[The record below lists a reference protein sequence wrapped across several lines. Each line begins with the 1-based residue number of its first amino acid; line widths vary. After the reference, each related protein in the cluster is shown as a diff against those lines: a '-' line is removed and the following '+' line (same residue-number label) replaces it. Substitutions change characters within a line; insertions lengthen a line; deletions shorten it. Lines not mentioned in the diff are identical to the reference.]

1 MTAIRKMW
9 FFFVLLCFLFFAGLF
24 LYLRMEHKHLLKM
37 QQIAIQEKKISFE
50 KVLKLN
56 QRAIFVLAND
66 YSYWDELVTAIKN
79 EDVQWAW
86 INIDSGIKTYQADA
100 AWIYNMDFKRIYSV
114 NKYADDRLKEL
125 PLDKSQI
132 EQIFGAQALVH
143 FYVQTPAGYLEIQG
157 ATVHSS
163 DDSERKTPSQ
173 GYFFVAKLWDKEYL
187 KTLSQ
192 LTDIEVSVIAPKDV
206 AAVSSRADA
215 FTVSVYDWRKAPLFT
230 IVGVIKSDGID
241 HFQTHSRI
249 FLKMFLVYTV
259 MQMLFML
266 YFLRRLFRTP
276 RNIS

>member
-1 MTAIRKMW
+1 MTVIRKMW
-9 FFFVLLCFLFFAGLF
+9 FFFFLLCLLFFVGLF

-37 QQIAIQEKKISFE
+37 QQIEIEERRISFE

-86 INIDSGIKTYQADA
+86 INIDSGIKTYRADA

-114 NKYADDRLKEL
+114 NRYADDRLKDL

-192 LTDIEVSVIAPKDV
+192 LTDIDVSAFASQDKSV
-206 AAVSSRADA
+206 VSSRGDS
-215 FTVSVYDWRKAPLFT
+215 FTISINDWRKAPLFV
-230 IVGVIKSDGID
+230 IVGKINSDGITR
-241 HFQTHSRI
+241 FQTHSRI
-249 FLKMFLVYTV
+249 FLKMFLVYTA
-259 MQMLFML
+259 MQMLFMF
-266 YFLRRLFRTP
+266 YFLRRSFRAP
-276 RNIS
+276 RNMS